1 MRQMDLFSDRI
12 MKIDWNI
19 IGILTMYCSTK
30 LD

>member
-1 MRQMDLFSDRI
+1 MRQMDLFSNRI

-19 IGILTMYCSTK
+19 IEILTMHCSTK